1 MEAAEKFS
9 TELGTAVACRAFGVP
24 RASLYRRR
32 QRGADP
38 APPRPRAPSHRALG
52 EAERG
57 QVLDLLHSERFGVIV
72 KSGVWKID
80 SSGGLIDV
88 CHFDSIV
95 EFHSSNHLGQII
107 EPS

>member
-38 APPRPRAPSHRALG
+38 APPQPRAPSHRA
-52 EAERG
+52 
-57 QVLDLLHSERFGVIV
+57 
-72 KSGVWKID
+72 
-80 SSGGLIDV
+80 
-88 CHFDSIV
+88 
-95 EFHSSNHLGQII
+95 
-107 EPS
+107 

>member
-38 APPRPRAPSHRALG
+38 GPAPAACPLAPGLGRGRAWAG
-52 EAERG
+52 T
-57 QVLDLLHSERFGVIV
+57 
-72 KSGVWKID
+72 
-80 SSGGLIDV
+80 GLA
-88 CHFDSIV
+88 
-95 EFHSSNHLGQII
+95 
-107 EPS
+107 P

>member
-1 MEAAEKFS
+1 MSEKNNSAQEGRPAAPEDESCDTDSMIWNAKS
-9 TELGTAVACRAFGVP
+9 LQRVVKEL
-24 RASLYRRR
+24 
-32 QRGADP
+32 
-38 APPRPRAPSHRALG
+38 
-52 EAERG
+52 ERNG
-57 QVLDLLHSERFGVIV
+57 SESPQLDLLHIQGRGLGVIV